1 MNKSVV
7 LKNKFYLF
15 ISFMFTFFLFVYLL
29 YFLINGQRGLIKY
42 FQLKNQNI
50 IFSKTISELEKENK
64 YYLNRTERLQPN
76 TIDLDYLEEKLRKN
90 AGLLK
95 ENELIILF
103 DWSNYLLTKF
113 YKFYIKIY
121 KNLQMKKLTRSDHLK
136 IYSYMLKIRRFEERS
151 SQLYGMG
158 HIGGFCHLYIGQEA
172 VVVGVL
178 MTIKKNDSVVTTYR
192 DHGHMIAR
200 GLEPKKIMSELT
212 GRVDGYSSGKGGSMH
227 MFSKKNNFY
236 GGHGI
241 VGAQVPIGTGIAF
254 THKYNGDKNIC
265 RTYIGDGAMNNGQ
278 VFEAFNLAA
287 LWKLPVLYIIENNK
301 YGMGTAV
308 DRAAAGSDLYK
319 RGEAF
324 GIKGEIV
331 NGMNVYSVIKAA
343 AKAGE
348 YVRSGKGPYIL
359 EVQTYRYR
367 GHSMSD
373 PAKYRTKTELEQ
385 YKSSDPIAIVKEEI
399 IKKKVASKN
408 ELEKL
413 DKEII
418 EEIKSAANFALE
430 SQFPNK
436 EELYTDVYL

>member
-1 MNKSVV
+1 
-7 LKNKFYLF
+7 
-15 ISFMFTFFLFVYLL
+15 
-29 YFLINGQRGLIKY
+29 
-42 FQLKNQNI
+42 
-50 IFSKTISELEKENK
+50 
-64 YYLNRTERLQPN
+64 
-76 TIDLDYLEEKLRKN
+76 
-90 AGLLK
+90 
-95 ENELIILF
+95 
-103 DWSNYLLTKF
+103 
-113 YKFYIKIY
+113 
-121 KNLQMKKLTRSDHLK
+121 MKKLSKNDHLK
-136 IYSYMLKIRRFEERS
+136 IYSYMVKIRRFEERS
-151 SQLYGMG
+151 AQLYGMG
-158 HIGGFCHLYIGQEA
+158 EIGGFCHLYIGQEA

-200 GLEPKKIMSELT
+200 GLELKRIMSELT

-227 MFSKKNNFY
+227 MFSKENNFY

-254 THKYNGDKNIC
+254 THKYNGDNNIC

-324 GIKGEIV
+324 GIKGEII

-343 AKAGE
+343 HKAGE
-348 YVRSGKGPYIL
+348 FVRSGKGPYIL

-373 PAKYRTKTELEQ
+373 PAKYRTKAELEE
-385 YKSSDPIAIVKEEI
+385 YKNSDPIEIVKEEI
-399 IKKKVASKN
+399 KKNKIASKV
-408 ELEKL
+408 ELENLNK
-413 DKEII
+413 KII
-418 EEIKSAANFALE
+418 EEVKSAVDFALK
-430 SQFPNK
+430 SKFPSS